1 MPVFPRTELRW
12 LALASGL
19 TLCTST
25 TISAQPTKTDTSRAL
40 SIEYVDGRRVNRPL
54 RPTGGIWTPSFP
66 RIPGAETR
74 RSGLPLSMLDV
85 RHVVDSAD
93 VIVTVSLSYG
103 GPNRNLVKVKE
114 VRVKPDSPVHV
125 PELRAYGV
133 EPITLSIVAIP
144 AREVPTPLGISVS
157 AQLDIRVEPVG
168 PNASAYRVTITNRSN
183 VPLMW
188 LRYQG
193 LAGTRTLTSRP
204 KGQRNHSLIAANGVH
219 TFEIAASF
227 GVPAG
232 DAFAAAPF
240 DTVEITSLM
249 WGDGTVEGDRTV
261 AAQQGRFD
269 ASRAV
274 ALRAFVTLLGSA
286 GPNDL
291 SILPTRLARSMEVDI
306 ETREFKDAVVADLER
321 LQQTG
326 RSSSGEAFGTW
337 RAKMIVEAQRWL
349 ERIVLPK
356 VEPQ

>member
-1 MPVFPRTELRW
+1 MRVFARTQVRSFPV
-12 LALASGL
+12 ALGL
-19 TLCTST
+19 VLCTSA
-25 TISAQPTKTDTSRAL
+25 IVSAQPTTTDTSRAL

-54 RPTGGIWTPSFP
+54 RPTGSIWTPSFP

-85 RHVVDSAD
+85 RHVVDAAD
-93 VIVTVSLSYG
+93 VIVTISLSYG

-114 VRVKPDSPVHV
+114 VRLRPDAPVQV
-125 PELRAYGV
+125 PELREYGV
-133 EPITLSIVAIP
+133 EPITLSVIPVP
-144 AREVPTPLGISVS
+144 AREVPIPLGISVS

-168 PNASAYRVTITNRSN
+168 PNASAYRVTLTNRSN

-188 LRYQG
+188 LHYRG
-193 LAGTRTLTSRP
+193 LAGSRTLTSRP
-204 KGQRNHSLIAANGVH
+204 KGKLNHPLVGANGVH

-249 WGDGTVEGDRTV
+249 WGDGMVEGDRAV
-261 AAQQGRFD
+261 AAQQGRID
-269 ASRAV
+269 ANRAV
-274 ALRAFVTLLGSA
+274 ALRAFVALLHQA

-291 SILPTRLARSMEVDI
+291 SNLPARLARSMEVDI
-306 ETREFKDAVVADLER
+306 ETREFKDAVIADLER

-326 RSSSGEAFGTW
+326 RSSSGEGFGTW
-337 RAKMIVEAQRWL
+337 RAKTIGEAQRWL

-356 VEPQ
+356 VELP